1 MKPGLKIPFL
11 VLVCSI
17 FATGIFAQNTDMY
30 SPLQDDPAIIQQ
42 LTEATWKQ
50 YREDLN
56 NVSGEYQ
63 QQLAQVY
70 RERYRKIRRMYSD
83 REIIAE
89 GKAAGYLQ
97 LLAKEILDNNP
108 ALHNLETR
116 MVFSRSWW
124 PNASNTGEGTIV
136 FNIGLFN
143 RLHNESQAAFI
154 ICHELAH
161 LFLKHSDT
169 SIVRGAKYS
178 KEIRKQVKHL
188 KKGEFASEN
197 ETDSLLTNLRVLNYR
212 HDREQEFAADS
223 LALEWLKNTSFD
235 VREALTALLLLDK
248 VDRDKYDNDA
258 GLNQAFEFKEFPFEA
273 LWAKEK
279 PLLRDSAIAI
289 NKAAE
294 RIDEDSFKTHPHCSV
309 RIRHLEARVA
319 QYHRSNS
326 KTFVINEGLFK
337 KLKHDFDYEIIEYCF
352 RTGNISRSLYYTLQM
367 LPGNR
372 SDAYL
377 VSSTGRCLNEIY
389 KAMKAHALSKIVDP
403 VTSSNDKK
411 YNKLIR
417 YIHQLRLSDV
427 ASISY
432 FYLLVYQRE
441 LSVHEDFLEALITSK
456 INFNK
461 PEEKKYWIE
470 LYNKQ
475 FPDGRYKF

>member
-17 FATGIFAQNTDMY
+17 LASGMLAQNTGMY

-42 LTEATWKQ
+42 LTEATSKQ
-50 YREDLN
+50 YRKDLDN
-56 NVSGEYQ
+56 ISGEYQ
-63 QQLAQVY
+63 HQLAQVY
-70 RERYRKIRRMYSD
+70 RERYRKIRSMYSD
-83 REIIAE
+83 KEIIAE
-89 GKAAGYLQ
+89 EKAAGYLH
-97 LLAKEILDNNP
+97 LLAREILDNNP
-108 ALHNLETR
+108 ALHNLESR

-124 PNASNTGEGTIV
+124 PNASNTGEGTII

-169 SIVRGAKYS
+169 SIVRGVKY
-178 KEIRKQVKHL
+178 
-188 KKGEFASEN
+188 
-197 ETDSLLTNLRVLNYR
+197 RVPNYR

-235 VREALTALLLLDK
+235 VREALTALLLLDN
-248 VDRDKYDNDA
+248 VDRDKYEGEP

-273 LWAKEK
+273 LWTKEK
-279 PLLRDSAIAI
+279 PLLRDTAVAI
-289 NKAAE
+289 NKVAE
-294 RIDEDSFKTHPHCSV
+294 RTEEDSFKTHPHCSV
-309 RIRHLEARVA
+309 RIKHLETRVG

-326 KTFVINEGLFK
+326 KTFVINEALFK
-337 KLKHDFDYEIIEYCF
+337 KLQLDFDYEIIEYCF
-352 RTGNISRSLYYTLQM
+352 RTGNVSRSLYYTLQM

-389 KAMKAHALSKIVDP
+389 KAMKAHTLSKIVDP

-411 YNKLIR
+411 YNKLTR

-470 LYNKQ
+470 QYNKQ